1 MPTQGQPPIRDLGP
15 DDLYRAART
24 PELVRVPE
32 RAFLMI
38 DGAGGPDGSAV
49 YQEALG
55 ALYTLSWTLRF
66 AIKKDVGLVYR
77 VAPLEGL
84 WWAAEMAAFT
94 AEGDDRATWR
104 WTMMIAQPDA
114 VTPERLGAA
123 RVEGGRRHPGEA
135 LARVR
140 LERFAEG
147 LAVQVLHVG
156 PYEAEGPTIE
166 RLHAF
171 IAGRGYRFDGR
182 VQRHHE
188 IYLGDPRRTA
198 PAKLRTIVRQPVVSG
213 TT

>member
-1 MPTQGQPPIRDLGP
+1 MPTRDPVAIRELGP
-15 DDLYRAART
+15 DDLYRAPRT

-32 RAFLMI
+32 GAFLMI
-38 DGAGGPDGSAV
+38 DGTGGPGGSAA

-55 ALYTLSWTLRF
+55 ALYTLAWTLRF
-66 AIKKDVGLVYR
+66 AVKKEVGLVYH

-84 WWAAEMAAFT
+84 WWAEEMAAFT

-114 VTPERLGAA
+114 VTPDRLDVA
-123 RVEGGRRHPGEA
+123 RVEGGRRHPSEA
-135 LARVR
+135 LTRVR

-147 LAVQVLHVG
+147 LAAQVLHVG

-166 RLHAF
+166 GLHAF
-171 IAGRGYRFDGR
+171 IARCGYRFDGR

-213 TT
+213 MT